1 LKTVSLNGKSSFSKI
16 AIIRE
21 SGLNEQSLRVS
32 PNPVTGTPKFAVNS
46 NQTQEATVK
55 LLNMA
60 GKTIETMKLK
70 VSKGQNQI
78 GLNGSNFEP
87 GVYMLVVSFADGQ
100 IVNEKV
106 VITGR

>member
-1 LKTVSLNGKSSFSKI
+1 
-16 AIIRE
+16 
-21 SGLNEQSLRVS
+21 
-32 PNPVTGTPKFAVNS
+32 
-46 NQTQEATVK
+46 
-55 LLNMA
+55 MA

>member
-1 LKTVSLNGKSSFSKI
+1 
-16 AIIRE
+16 
-21 SGLNEQSLRVS
+21 
-32 PNPVTGTPKFAVNS
+32 
-46 NQTQEATVK
+46 
-55 LLNMA
+55 MA

-78 GLNGSNFEP
+78 CLNGSNFEP

-106 VITGR
+106 VIMGR